1 MKFMNRDDNALTL
14 VSDKPDKMVF
24 EYQSRKYAI
33 LFGAVAISLIYTVWR
48 FGEEIKNVHLYIY
61 WFSYFLAGAFCFG
74 SISTLLTK
82 CSLELNM
89 LRKQVRYS
97 LSSLLGKTKWERNFD
112 DFKEIKIYR
121 PLTGL
126 AGRAG
131 HAVFLKIL
139 LVTNNAEE
147 IPLGTGMLGVY
158 GKEKAREFAD
168 KISKSISLSII
179 DESSVE

>member
-33 LFGAVAISLIYTVWR
+33 LFGIFAVSLIYTVWR

-61 WFSYFLAGAFCFG
+61 WFSYFLAGAVSFG
-74 SISTLLTK
+74 SINALFIK

-97 LSSLLGKTKWERNFD
+97 LSSLLGKTKWERSFD
-112 DFKEIKIYR
+112 DFKEIRIYR
-121 PLTGL
+121 PLKGSGT
-126 AGRAG
+126 AG
-131 HAVFLKIL
+131 HSAFLIIL